1 MDYTLE
7 ICANSVASAVAAQD
21 GGADRVELC
30 QSLEVGGVTPSYGQI
45 KLARQSLHIG
55 IHVLIR
61 PRAGDFVYSSIEF
74 EEMKADIIY
83 CKEIGCDGVVFGLL
97 LPDGT
102 VDEARTSELAS
113 LASPM
118 QVTFHRAFD
127 VVRDPSAAL
136 ESIVKAGCT
145 RLLTS
150 GMRNMAVEGAELIA
164 ELIVQARGRIE
175 IMPGSGI
182 DESNI
187 LPIAR
192 ATGARA
198 FHTSAK
204 IVLPGSMDSTVRG
217 VDGMGGIIWRSSKE
231 KIRRIADLLK
241 HRQ

>member
-1 MDYTLE
+1 PNGFFIPLGLQARKIMDYTLE

-164 ELIVQARGRIE
+164 ELIVQARGR
-175 IMPGSGI
+175 
-182 DESNI
+182 
-187 LPIAR
+187 
-192 ATGARA
+192 
-198 FHTSAK
+198 
-204 IVLPGSMDSTVRG
+204 
-217 VDGMGGIIWRSSKE
+217 
-231 KIRRIADLLK
+231 
-241 HRQ
+241 